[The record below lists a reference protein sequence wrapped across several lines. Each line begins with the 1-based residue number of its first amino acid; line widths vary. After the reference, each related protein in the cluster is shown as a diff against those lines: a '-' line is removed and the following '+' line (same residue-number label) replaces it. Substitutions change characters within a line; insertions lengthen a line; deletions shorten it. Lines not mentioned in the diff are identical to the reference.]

1 MVTEVYSLSPALEM
15 NQLRTRKMFYS
26 IDQFLKLLLQ
36 TENGLLVSEMKKM
49 RLRTSFRD
57 KDGVENLSDSE
68 KLARINQHGL
78 QGFYLKIST
87 EKTNPNNILYR

>member
-36 TENGLLVSEMKKM
+36 TDKELLVSEMKK
-49 RLRTSFRD
+49 
-57 KDGVENLSDSE
+57 K
-68 KLARINQHGL
+68 
-78 QGFYLKIST
+78 
-87 EKTNPNNILYR
+87 